1 MKKMY
6 LISLLT
12 IVSFNFIL
20 SGCTDN
26 SISIENN
33 SAKIDGKEITI
44 SNVEKNGETL
54 NVKFKIDYKETPSG

>member
-54 NVKFKIDYKETPSG
+54 NVKFKIDYK

>member
-33 SAKIDGKEITI
+33 SAKIDGKR
-44 SNVEKNGETL
+44 NYY
-54 NVKFKIDYKETPSG
+54 F

>member
-44 SNVEKNGETL
+44 SNVEKT
-54 NVKFKIDYKETPSG
+54 VKL